1 MPIADKRYAESSAR
15 SRLLELVR
23 QTKRYSICEIKT
35 DQFEVIDDLVPTNRL
50 MPVRACGRP
59 EVTRG
64 PRAQGLQ
71 RLIEFDLDESLSSP
85 KLRELQERLSR

>member
-35 DQFEVIDDLVPTNRL
+35 DQFEVIDDRYLLNRS
-50 MPVRACGRP
+50 CS
-59 EVTRG
+59 
-64 PRAQGLQ
+64 
-71 RLIEFDLDESLSSP
+71 SLSLGDDNDSSKSNSMRRWRP
-85 KLRELQERLSR
+85 